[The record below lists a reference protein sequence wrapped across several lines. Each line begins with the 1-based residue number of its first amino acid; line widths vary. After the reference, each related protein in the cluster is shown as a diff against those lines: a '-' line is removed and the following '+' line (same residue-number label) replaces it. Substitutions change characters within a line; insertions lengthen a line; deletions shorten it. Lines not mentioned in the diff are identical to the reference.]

1 MIEQSSYMAAMRT
14 YFGLQPGQT
23 AHSFLLEMK
32 ALTEDD
38 NAWFRAQLLQVG
50 YQISA
55 DPEVA

>member
-32 ALTEDD
+32 ALTEED
-38 NAWFRAQLLQVG
+38 NAWFRAQMPNVG
-50 YQISA
+50 YQIIA
-55 DPEVA
+55 DTEGA